1 MQRDYSYW
9 FRDCP
14 VLLTRRQLKRLSAPF
29 EIHWS
34 GINLDELI
42 IDELVKP
49 GNWTASRL
57 YEQVDTAYYWKMKPS
72 VFGICEPDEDASLMH
87 AYKIKSQQIEQWERH
102 LAKEDAER
110 RK

>member
-1 MQRDYSYW
+1 
-9 FRDCP
+9 
-14 VLLTRRQLKRLSAPF
+14 
-29 EIHWS
+29 
-34 GINLDELI
+34 
-42 IDELVKP
+42 
-49 GNWTASRL
+49 
-57 YEQVDTAYYWKMKPS
+57 MKPS